1 MCDTLIVAQVYFTQ
15 SILQAEVQINENDW
29 CV

>member
-1 MCDTLIVAQVYFTQ
+1 MCDTLIAQVYFTQ
-15 SILQAEVQINENDW
+15 SILQAEVQINENEW